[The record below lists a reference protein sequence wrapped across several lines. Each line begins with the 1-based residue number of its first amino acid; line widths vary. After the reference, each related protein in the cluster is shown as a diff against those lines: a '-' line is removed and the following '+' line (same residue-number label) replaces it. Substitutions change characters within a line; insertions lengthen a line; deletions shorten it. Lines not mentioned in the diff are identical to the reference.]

1 MISTS
6 TFSLVS
12 LVSLVVAGLVKCQI
26 NGIDIQDMYEETE
39 HILFDDDGTNND
51 AFINAVTPCSN
62 YVGFQSGGSSQGEQS
77 SAQWVRIVFH
87 DMVTADLSAGTG

>member
-12 LVSLVVAGLVKCQI
+12 LVLAGLVKCQI
-26 NGIDIQDMYEETE
+26 NGIDIRDMYEEIE
-39 HILFDDDGTNND
+39 HILVDNDGTNND

-62 YVGFQSGGSSQGEQS
+62 YVGFQPGGSSQGEQS

-87 DMVTADLSAGTG
+87 DMVTADLSAGIG